1 MNIILAPL
9 VGTKNYDKV
18 DNLEIE
24 LPQVPQ
30 IGSILEF
37 GDYTYNVIDIFYTFD
52 DNNKLKCIYA
62 RINDHY

>member
-18 DNLEIE
+18 DNLKIE